1 MLNCATLFRYDWG
14 MKKVKTVY
22 DHIRA
27 NNIKTAVLVV
37 LFPVIFIALVFL
49 CVWCVQPL
57 NDAINTTTMV
67 AVPTVVVCVIWML
80 ISWAFGDSMMLSM
93 AGAKQIND
101 TDPEYRYVYKSV
113 ENVALAAGLPT
124 PKVYVI
130 EDGGLNAFAT
140 GRGPRDATVAL
151 TRGIIEKLDRPEL
164 EGVIAH
170 EMSHIGNRDIRL
182 DMFIITGI
190 GVTVFIADML
200 ARNMMYA
207 RSDGDDKNNGA
218 AVIMMV
224 WLAFTLFNVLISP
237 ILHMA
242 ISRRR
247 EYAADATGAYITRNP
262 RALAAALRK
271 ISEHSV
277 VKNLDGRKT
286 MAAICIANPTRARAF
301 FGEIMATHPPIKERI
316 RRLESM

>member
-1 MLNCATLFRYDWG
+1 

-37 LFPVIFIALVFL
+37 LFPIIFIALVFL
-49 CVWCVQPL
+49 CVWCIQPL

-67 AVPTVVVCVIWML
+67 AVPTLVACAVWML

-93 AGAKQIND
+93 AGAHQIFD
-101 TDPEYRYVYKSV
+101 IDPKYKYVYKSV

-130 EDGGLNAFAT
+130 EDSGLNAFAT
-140 GRGPRDATVAL
+140 GRTPRDATIAL

-170 EMSHIGNRDIRL
+170 EMAHIGNRDIRL

-190 GVTVFIADML
+190 GVTVFIADIL
-200 ARNMMYA
+200 VRNMMYA
-207 RSDGDDKNNGA
+207 RPRDNEKNNGA

-224 WLAFTLFNVLISP
+224 WLAFTIFNFAITP
-237 ILHMA
+237 ILRMA

-262 RALAAALRK
+262 RALAGALRK
-271 ISEHSV
+271 ISENSV
-277 VKNLDGRKT
+277 VKKLDKQST
-286 MAAICIANPTRARAF
+286 MASVCIANPMRAQAF
-301 FGEIMATHPPIKERI
+301 MSEILATHPPIKERI

>member
-1 MLNCATLFRYDWG
+1 

-27 NNIKTAVLVV
+27 NNVKTAVLVA

-49 CVWCVQPL
+49 GVWCVQPL
-57 NDAINTTTMV
+57 ADAINTTAMV
-67 AVPTVVVCVIWML
+67 AVPTIVACAVWML
-80 ISWAFGDSMMLSM
+80 VSWVFGDSMMLSM

-101 TDPEYRYVYKSV
+101 TDPDYRYIYKSV

-124 PKVYVI
+124 PRVYVI
-130 EDGGLNAFAT
+130 EDAGLNAFAT
-140 GRGPRDATVAL
+140 GRTPRDATVAL
-151 TRGIIEKLDRPEL
+151 TRGIIEKLSRPEL

-170 EMSHIGNRDIRL
+170 EMAHIGNRDIRL
-182 DMFIITGI
+182 SMLIITGI
-190 GVTVFIADML
+190 GVTVFIADMIM
-200 ARNMMYA
+200 RNMMYA
-207 RSDGDDKNNGA
+207 RSGDDDKNNGA

-224 WLAFTLFNVLISP
+224 WLAFTIFNVAITP

-247 EYAADATGAYITRNP
+247 EYAADATGAFITRNP
-262 RALAAALRK
+262 MALANALRK
-271 ISEHSV
+271 ISEDPV
-277 VKNLDGRKT
+277 VKKLNGQST
-286 MAAICIANPTRARAF
+286 MASVCIANPMRAHAF
-301 FGEIMATHPPIKERI
+301 MSEILATHPPIAERI

>member
-1 MLNCATLFRYDWG
+1 
-14 MKKVKTVY
+14 MKRIKTVY

-37 LFPVIFIALVFL
+37 LFPVMFIALVFI

-80 ISWAFGDSMMLSM
+80 ISWAFWDSMMLSM
-93 AGAKQIND
+93 AGATQIND
-101 TDPEYRYVYKSV
+101 TDPEYRYIYKSV
-113 ENVALAAGLPT
+113 ENVAIAAGLPT
-124 PKVYVI
+124 PRVYVI

-151 TRGIIEKLDRPEL
+151 TRGIIEKLDQPEL

-170 EMSHIGNRDIRL
+170 EMAHIGNRDIRL

-200 ARNMMYA
+200 GRNMMYA

-271 ISEHSV
+271 ISENSV

-286 MAAICIANPTRARAF
+286 MAAICIASPTRARAF